1 MALLD
6 AQGSIDANAI
16 ASRWLEDFGAAL
28 ARSDS
33 AAAAAL
39 FLPDGHWRDL
49 VAVTWHL
56 KTFTGITQIEG
67 ALREPLTAA
76 RPAAV
81 QLSPGRAPPR
91 HVQRAGVDA
100 IEAIFSFET
109 AAGRCSGVVRL
120 VPDAEVAGQWR
131 AWTLLTALEE
141 LKGFEERVGDRRPK
155 GESYSRNFGGD
166 NWLDHRTKARAY
178 ADRDPAVLVVG
189 GGQAGLAIAARL
201 GQLDVDTLI
210 VDRMQRVGDNWR
222 KRYHSLTLHN
232 EVHVNH
238 LPYLPFPPT
247 WPVYVP
253 KDKLANWLEAYVES
267 MELNFWTETEFL
279 GGTYD
284 EAAQCWTVR
293 LRRAGGTER
302 TMRPRHVVLATSVS
316 GIPNIPSLPGLD
328 DFAGQVMHS
337 SAFTEGSAWTGRNAL
352 VLGTGNSGHDVAQDL
367 HSHGAHTT
375 IIQRSP
381 TTIVSIEPSAQKVY
395 ALYSEGLSTDDCD
408 LLAASIPYSVLVR
421 AYQLGAREMEG
432 LDKDLLDKLR
442 AVGFRM
448 DSGHDGTGFQMKY
461 LRRGGG
467 YYLNVGCSEL
477 IIDGKVGLL
486 QYSDIERFVP
496 KGALLRDGRTVP
508 ADLLVMATGYKSQQD
523 LVRLL
528 FGNEIA
534 ERVGPVWGY
543 DEEGELRNM
552 WRRTG
557 QPGLWF
563 IAGSLAQGRIFSKY
577 LALQIKACEA
587 GLIPLALTA
596 DA

>member
-1 MALLD
+1 MNIAD
-6 AQGSIDANAI
+6 RNKGIDTLAPA
-16 ASRWLEDFGAAL
+16 RWLQDFGAAL

-33 AAAAAL
+33 AAAAGL

-49 VAVTWHL
+49 VAFTWHL
-56 KTFTGITQIEG
+56 KTFTGISQIEA
-67 ALREPLTAA
+67 ALRETLTAA
-76 RPAAV
+76 RATAF
-81 QLSPGRAPPR
+81 QLNPDRAPPR
-91 HVQRAGVDA
+91 HVRRAGVDA
-100 IEAIFSFET
+100 IEAFFSFET
-109 AAGRCSGVVRL
+109 ATGRCSGVVRL
-120 VPDAEVAGQWR
+120 VPDAGAAGQLR

-141 LKGFEERVGDRRPK
+141 LKGFEEHVGDRRPK

-166 NWLDHRTKARAY
+166 NWHDYRVKARAY

-201 GQLDVDTLI
+201 GQLEVDTLI

-238 LPYLPFPPT
+238 LPYLPFPPI
-247 WPVYVP
+247 WPVFVP

-284 EAAQCWTVR
+284 AAAQCWSVR
-293 LRRAGGTER
+293 LRRADGIER

-316 GIPNIPSLPGLD
+316 GIPSIPSLPGLE
-328 DFAGQVMHS
+328 DFSGRIMHS
-337 SAFTEGSAWTGRNAL
+337 SVFTEGSAWTGRNAL

-408 LLAASIPYSVLVR
+408 LLAASIPYPVLVR
-421 AYQLGAREMEG
+421 AYQLGTLDMEE

-442 AVGFRM
+442 AVGFQ
-448 DSGHDGTGFQMKY
+448 DG
-461 LRRGGG
+461 LR
-467 YYLNVGCSEL
+467 
-477 IIDGKVGLL
+477 
-486 QYSDIERFVP
+486 
-496 KGALLRDGRTVP
+496 T
-508 ADLLVMATGYKSQQD
+508 
-523 LVRLL
+523 
-528 FGNEIA
+528 
-534 ERVGPVWGY
+534 
-543 DEEGELRNM
+543 
-552 WRRTG
+552 
-557 QPGLWF
+557 
-563 IAGSLAQGRIFSKY
+563 
-577 LALQIKACEA
+577 
-587 GLIPLALTA
+587 
-596 DA
+596 